1 MRSLFRAALVV
12 VLSIVGIFFFGN
24 QLFNAILFH
33 PIRGAEIEPERI
45 GLVGEGVFLESE
57 DGIQIHAFWLPVENS
72 DVAILFLHG
81 NGGNASYSLLSSFEM
96 VRLGASVLVL
106 DYRGYGL
113 SEGTP
118 TEEGV
123 YQDARAGLAYLTDV
137 QGFPENRIIIFGQS
151 LGGAVAVDLAQ
162 DRKLGGLILVS
173 TFESVANLAKTRVP
187 FADLFLSDRF
197 DSGQKIARL
206 RAPVLFLHGD
216 RDGTVPIASGRSLF
230 ERAPEPKNFVI
241 VKGAG
246 HNNMADI
253 GGRFYWNQIDQFIKD
268 SLSR

>member
-1 MRSLFRAALVV
+1 M
-12 VLSIVGIFFFGN
+12 
-24 QLFNAILFH
+24 FNAILFH
-33 PIRGAEIEPERI
+33 PIRGAEIQPERL
-45 GLVGEGVFLESE
+45 GLVGEGVFLEAD
-57 DGIQIHAFWLPVENS
+57 DGIQIHAFWLPAERAR
-72 DVAILFLHG
+72 VAILFLHG
-81 NGGNASYSLLSSFEM
+81 NAGNASYSLPISSYL

-118 TEEGV
+118 SEEGV

-137 QGFPENRIIIFGQS
+137 QGFPEDRIIVFGQS

-216 RDGTVPIASGRSLF
+216 LDGTVPIASGRSLF

-246 HNNMADI
+246 HNNVADI

-268 SLSR
+268 SLTR

>member
-1 MRSLFRAALVV
+1 MRRYFLAALAVV
-12 VLSIVGIFFFGN
+12 FLIAGIFFFGN
-24 QLFNAILFH
+24 SFFNAVLFH
-33 PIRGAEIEPERI
+33 PIAGAQIQPERL

-57 DGIQIHAFWLPVENS
+57 DGTQIHAFWLPVGNS

-81 NGGNASYSLLSSFEM
+81 NGGNASYALPGASYL

-118 TEEGV
+118 SEEGV

-137 QGFPENRIIIFGQS
+137 QGFPENRIIVLGQS

-162 DRKLGGLILVS
+162 DRNLGGLILVS
-173 TFESVANLAKTRVP
+173 TFDSVANLAETRVP
-187 FADLFLSDRF
+187 LAHLLLSDRF
-197 DSGQKIARL
+197 DSGQKIVRL
-206 RAPVLFLHGD
+206 QAPVLFLHGD
-216 RDGTVPIASGRSLF
+216 RDGTVPLASGQMLF
-230 ERAPEPKNFVI
+230 ERAPEPKDFVI

-246 HNNMADI
+246 HNNVADI
-253 GGRFYWNQIDQFIKD
+253 GGRSYWNHIDQFMKD
-268 SLSR
+268 SVSH